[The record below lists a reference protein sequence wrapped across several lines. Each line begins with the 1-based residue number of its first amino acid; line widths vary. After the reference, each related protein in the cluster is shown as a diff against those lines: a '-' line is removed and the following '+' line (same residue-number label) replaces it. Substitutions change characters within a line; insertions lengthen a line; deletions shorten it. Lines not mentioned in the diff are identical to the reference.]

1 MAKCD
6 FNKDAEQQICWN
18 HASARCSPVS
28 LLCVFG
34 TPYHRMVS
42 EGLLSIHHGLQIHCI
57 IQIHRIIN
65 VNICMKGSDD
75 RQSSSTGP
83 FLANI
88 IVKKLCKIFA
98 EERKKKNMQ
107 FYIILKMLLYVCFPF
122 LRWVKFCSGCFRQ
135 VFFHLGDKSGRWSL

>member
-1 MAKCD
+1 MLRKQPLGGVQFLECFEAYAANLQGAGAPMAKCD

-34 TPYHRMVS
+34 TPYHRIVS

-75 RQSSSTGP
+75 KTVVFYRSFP
-83 FLANI
+83 
-88 IVKKLCKIFA
+88 CKYYC
-98 EERKKKNMQ
+98 EKTM
-107 FYIILKMLLYVCFPF
+107 
-122 LRWVKFCSGCFRQ
+122 
-135 VFFHLGDKSGRWSL
+135 

>member
-42 EGLLSIHHGLQIHCI
+42 EGLLSIHHGLQIHYI

-98 EERKKKNMQ
+98 EERKKKK
-107 FYIILKMLLYVCFPF
+107 YAILYNFKNVALCLFPI
-122 LRWVKFCSGCFRQ
+122 
-135 VFFHLGDKSGRWSL
+135 SLVGKVL